1 MAPNV
6 VRDGGTDTNARA
18 GTDWG
23 RAGAIWGAL
32 GVVVA
37 IVGVV
42 VAVLQLVKDDGSTP
56 YVPPPAT
63 SSASATAPAPTTEPL
78 NTNDPTADPA
88 TDSPVGPTQSAPSR
102 PGGQSPNRVPAAP
115 ASSGPSIN
123 VSPSSVNLGGDI
135 AIRGSGFPELSGLHI
150 RWFSTSSIS
159 YELGRNVP
167 TDENGNLAAG
177 GPMENPG
184 FCGAGTVAVFTES
197 GSSFEVPRLSEALAT
212 APAVV
217 RC

>member
-1 MAPNV
+1 MAPNG
-6 VRDGGTDTNARA
+6 VRDGGTDTNIRA

-23 RAGAIWGAL
+23 RAGAMWGAL

-42 VAVLQLVKDDGSTP
+42 VAVLQLMKDGGSTP

-63 SSASATAPAPTTEPL
+63 STASTTAPAPTTEPL
-78 NTNDPTADPA
+78 NTNDPA
-88 TDSPVGPTQSAPSR
+88 TDSPVGPTQSALSR
-102 PGGQSPNRVPAAP
+102 PGGQTPNRVPAAP

-123 VSPSSVNLGGDI
+123 VSPTSMSLGGEMV
-135 AIRGSGFPELSGLHI
+135 IRGSGFPPLSGLHI

-167 TDENGNLAAG
+167 TDENGELAAG

-197 GSSFEVPRLSEALAT
+197 GSSFEVPRFSEALAT